1 MFKFA
6 LLALLSLLV
15 TVKCDA
21 GVPTFPNVG
30 YLGAGYDL
38 MYGNPQ
44 TPGHVDPG
52 FRSRVFNLTVY
63 HGDLTPDQRYQVP
76 VGTEIVNCT
85 ACSLSFGSQKI
96 DSAYD
101 YAKHLATGVS
111 ADFAGWGAKFSASA
125 AYQSVSTATSSSTN
139 SYTSASAECNV
150 YCASIKMYNAPP
162 LTLNFVNA
170 IKQLPADA
178 NNRSYIAVI
187 KEFGTHI
194 TSRASMGGKF
204 GQSSEFSS
212 VAWANMVTSG
222 LNVNAAAGFS
232 ALGASGSAK
241 VMSAE
246 QTKEAKQFAEAST
259 SQSVF
264 TVGGTPPTDGSVWS
278 WIPSAAANPMPISYT
293 LTALVDIMTQ
303 ENFPGDKAIATKQAN
318 MQATMEIYCAYLVTA
333 GGIEGCDAPIPAPA
347 PSDPYKDL
355 LKTGLN
361 NMFNNFHDGC
371 GCSCSTSNPSVCLGE
386 RLSIQGGVDYIR
398 DYVTPAASKDAHSTV
413 CTLTWN
419 LQNIHATLQDCTCGN
434 DCAPCVQ
441 KYAQSFI
448 KCGDAPAL
456 MNDTSRRHF
465 LSLHRHQTEN

>member
-52 FRSRVFNLTVY
+52 FRSRVFNLTLY
-63 HGDLTPDQRYQVP
+63 HGDLTPVQRYQVP

-170 IKQLPADA
+170 IKQLPA
-178 NNRSYIAVI
+178 
-187 KEFGTHI
+187 
-194 TSRASMGGKF
+194 
-204 GQSSEFSS
+204 
-212 VAWANMVTSG
+212 
-222 LNVNAAAGFS
+222 
-232 ALGASGSAK
+232 
-241 VMSAE
+241 
-246 QTKEAKQFAEAST
+246 
-259 SQSVF
+259 
-264 TVGGTPPTDGSVWS
+264 
-278 WIPSAAANPMPISYT
+278 
-293 LTALVDIMTQ
+293 
-303 ENFPGDKAIATKQAN
+303 
-318 MQATMEIYCAYLVTA
+318 
-333 GGIEGCDAPIPAPA
+333 
-347 PSDPYKDL
+347 
-355 LKTGLN
+355 
-361 NMFNNFHDGC
+361 
-371 GCSCSTSNPSVCLGE
+371 
-386 RLSIQGGVDYIR
+386 
-398 DYVTPAASKDAHSTV
+398 
-413 CTLTWN
+413 
-419 LQNIHATLQDCTCGN
+419 TLQDCTCGN
-434 DCAPCVQ
+434 GCAPCVQ